1 MRDLHENVDKLHR
14 LATNQVIFIKMQRLT
29 TKQLPMHAFFLQQN
43 YNRLINMDRD
53 ARATTS
59 TSIDMVDID
68 IYLGI
73 YFCSLKMAK

>member
-1 MRDLHENVDKLHR
+1 
-14 LATNQVIFIKMQRLT
+14 
-29 TKQLPMHAFFLQQN
+29 
-43 YNRLINMDRD
+43 MDRD